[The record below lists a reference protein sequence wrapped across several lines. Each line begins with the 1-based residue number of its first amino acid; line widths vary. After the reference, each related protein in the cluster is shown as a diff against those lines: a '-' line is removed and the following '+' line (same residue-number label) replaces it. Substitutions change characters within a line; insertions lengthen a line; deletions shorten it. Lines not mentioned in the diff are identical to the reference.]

1 MPKPE
6 ARVHRHRGA
15 LSSKKFWAFILSTT
29 GWNILIGIGVMKY
42 MPPDQWSTLVL
53 LAMIVAQG
61 VVEVGYIIGQAGLD
75 ALTAL
80 FDIITPDSVFGAKKP
95 KGDAPLPADE
105 DTDS

>member
-1 MPKPE
+1 MTKTPPS
-6 ARVHRHRGA
+6 AQRSRGA
-15 LSSKKFWAFILSTT
+15 LASKKFWAFILSTT
-29 GWNILIGIGVMKY
+29 GWNILIGVGVAKY

-61 VVEVGYIIGQAGLD
+61 VVEVGYIVGQAGLD

-80 FDIITPDSVFGAKKP
+80 FDVITPDSIFGKRKSGGP
-95 KGDAPLPADE
+95 PPEG

>member
-6 ARVHRHRGA
+6 AGAHRHRGA

-95 KGDAPLPADE
+95 KGDSPLPADE